1 MGFRVDNVKVVITV
15 MVEFEGSHDIVFEF
29 VPKKQFGFDLDPLVQ
44 ALLDKN
50 TELTYELIAKAG
62 PADPMIFL

>member
-15 MVEFEGSHDIVFEF
+15 QVEFEGSHDIVFEF
-29 VPKKQFGFDLDPLVQ
+29 APEKKFGFDLDPLVQ

-50 TELTYELIAKAG
+50 TELTNELIAKAG
-62 PADPMIFL
+62 PADPMFMM